1 MNPTKLIRSIFAKRL
16 SQIDRYADYGD
27 IIQQKTLLDL
37 LQKAKNTEFGTKF
50 KFNDISSYKS
60 FAENIPINGYE
71 ELKPYIE
78 RTMSGEQNILWP
90 TPIRHFAKSSG
101 TTNDKS
107 KFIPVSA
114 ESLRYCH
121 YQGGSDCVALYLREN
136 PQSLLR
142 RPIGNTHSKYQSAHQ
157 PDKSPVEKNSA
168 HERMGHQARSHRR
181 EHDRSGYHQSVG
193 STLVVSSPHQTH
205 LKKKQ
210 VGRTSRKYGP
220 TSKFFSTEE
229 SVSHPIANNTGSSSP
244 TPTCTTS
251 RPITLPKDSSP
262 YKTTYRLPV
271 CYSSS
276 T

>member
-136 PQSLLR
+136 PQSRFFSGKGLILGGSR
-142 RPIGNTHSKYQSAHQ
+142 AQNPFGKAYCGDLSAILI
-157 PDKSPVEKNSA
+157 
-168 HERMGHQARSHRR
+168 
-181 EHDRSGYHQSVG
+181 QSVG

-205 LKKKQ
+205 LKKNRSAEPHGSMAQ
-210 VGRTSRKYGP
+210 PRSFFPRRNQFRTLSRTIPGAHLQP
-220 TSKFFSTEE
+220 R
-229 SVSHPIANNTGSSSP
+229 HAL
-244 TPTCTTS
+244 
-251 RPITLPKDSSP
+251 RRDL
-262 YKTTYRLPV
+262 
-271 CYSSS
+271 
-276 T
+276 

>member
-136 PQSLLR
+136 PQSRFFSGKGLILGGSR
-142 RPIGNTHSKYQSAHQ
+142 AQNPFGKAYCG
-157 PDKSPVEKNSA
+157 DL
-168 HERMGHQARSHRR
+168 
-181 EHDRSGYHQSVG
+181 SGYHQSVG

-205 LKKKQ
+205 LKKNRSAEPHGSMAQ
-210 VGRTSRKYGP
+210 PRSFFPRRNQFRTLSRTIPGAHLQP
-220 TSKFFSTEE
+220 R
-229 SVSHPIANNTGSSSP
+229 HAL
-244 TPTCTTS
+244 
-251 RPITLPKDSSP
+251 RRDL
-262 YKTTYRLPV
+262 
-271 CYSSS
+271 
-276 T
+276 

>member
-136 PQSLLR
+136 PFLFGKRTDTRRKPGTKPFWQSLLR

-205 LKKKQ
+205 LKKNRSAEPHGSMAQ
-210 VGRTSRKYGP
+210 PRSFFPRRNQFRTLSRTIPGAHLQP
-220 TSKFFSTEE
+220 R
-229 SVSHPIANNTGSSSP
+229 HAL
-244 TPTCTTS
+244 
-251 RPITLPKDSSP
+251 RRDL
-262 YKTTYRLPV
+262 
-271 CYSSS
+271 
-276 T
+276 